1 MPRAKYRYQ
10 KKYKGIM
17 IDVSAG
23 SEAELEE
30 KVRKRKNDI
39 DAGEQ
44 LGGEAGTLVRVWAH
58 KWLTTYK
65 IHDVS
70 TRNYEQYEAN
80 LRLHVLPSIGAKMLS
95 DVRQYDLQE
104 ILNKKTKYSRS
115 HIVHIKNAITGMF
128 RSAYE
133 NGLIRVN
140 PALNLK
146 IPGKGNKYLAGP
158 DAPAGGQAS
167 GHRSLTD
174 KEAEQMLRH
183 AGDHY
188 AGTFFKIIYYTG
200 LRPEE
205 VCALTPASFE
215 LKKGK
220 EAICVTA
227 AIENRT
233 RAVKMPKT
241 KAGIR
246 TVPIPEIFVP
256 EIKEIVS
263 VAKKEKKQFIFSTA
277 DGRPMDTDDAYRW
290 WRFFRNYIDRKEGAK
305 TARNKIVE
313 HAFAEDLTPYDLRHN
328 FCTNLQ
334 RAGVPL
340 NVAKVLMGHET
351 VETTAKIY
359 THHTEDMTDDARK
372 KMTAFSALPNMPP
385 KNKAPQK
392 GTKETPSE

>member
-1 MPRAKYRYQ
+1 MPRAEFRYQ
-10 KKYKGIM
+10 KNYKGIR
-17 IDVSAG
+17 IDLTAKT
-23 SEAELEE
+23 ADELEE
-30 KVRKRKNDI
+30 KVRRRKNEI

-44 LGGEAGTLVRVWAH
+44 LGAEAGTLVRVWAN

-80 LRLHVLPSIGAKMLS
+80 LRLHVLPAIGGKLLS

-115 HIVHIKNAITGMF
+115 HIIHIKNAITGMF
-128 RSAYE
+128 GSAYE

-158 DAPAGGQAS
+158 ASASSADQTS

-174 KEAEQMLRH
+174 KESEQLLRH

-220 EAICVTA
+220 EAVSVTA
-227 AIENRT
+227 AVENGT
-233 RAVKMPKT
+233 RAVKVPKT

-256 EIKEIVS
+256 EIKKLVAA
-263 VAKKEKKQFIFSTA
+263 AKKEKKRFIFSTA
-277 DGRPMDTDDAYRW
+277 DGRPMDTDDACRW

-305 TARNKIVE
+305 TDHNKIVE
-313 HAFAEDLTPYDLRHN
+313 HVFAEDLTPYDLRHT

-340 NVAKVLMGHET
+340 NVAKVLMGHEK

-359 THHTEDMTDDARK
+359 THHTDDMTDDARK
-372 KMTAFSALPNMPP
+372 KMTAFSKLSG
-385 KNKAPQK
+385 KKDPQK
-392 GTKETPSE
+392 GAKKGRSNR